1 MLINYDT
8 IKINAALQDFFN
20 ATGIY
25 MDMLKADF
33 TSVSNRLNWAD
44 NRYCKCV
51 QDTPEGKKACRASD
65 LNLLRRCQEEK
76 TLQIHTCHAGL
87 TDVVVPILYDDTILG
102 YILFGQIKTDTD
114 FSMLQSYITSLGL
127 DAGEMQKL
135 YQAIPLYTNEKI
147 QSISNIATMLVKHI
161 LLENLLRPDY
171 DESVQK
177 AVSYIHEHLDQ
188 TLSIRALSRG
198 AGVSKSVLYKKFHA
212 CFQCTVSQY
221 IHLKR
226 VERAA
231 ELLKAGAMSVE
242 EIGRKLGFT
251 STSYFSKIFKKHMG
265 MSPLNYKKSK
275 Q

>member
-8 IKINAALQDFFN
+8 IKINTALQDFFN

-65 LNLLRRCQEEK
+65 LTLLKRCQAEK
-76 TLQIHTCHAGL
+76 TTQIHTCHAGL
-87 TDVVVPILYDDTILG
+87 TDVVVPILHDDTILG

-114 FSMLQSYITSLGL
+114 FSALQNYIASLGL
-127 DAGEMQKL
+127 DAAEMQLL

-147 QSISNIATMLVKHI
+147 QSISSIASMLVKHI

-171 DESVQK
+171 DESMQK

-188 TLSIRALSRG
+188 ELSIRALSRG
-198 AGVSKSVLYKKFHA
+198 AGISKSVLYKKFHA

-231 ELLKAGAMSVE
+231 ELLKSGTMSVE

-251 STSYFSKIFKKHMG
+251 SASYFSKIFKKHMG
-265 MSPLNYKKSK
+265 VSPLNYKKTQK
-275 Q
+275 